1 MTKLRE
7 HRKRLGMTLAELGFK
22 AEVDEAF
29 LCKAEHGWKKVPDE
43 AQERISAVL
52 GVGRGM
58 LFEDSGRA
66 KN

>member
-1 MTKLRE
+1 MTRIRE
-7 HRKRLGMTLAELGFK
+7 HRKRLGMTLAEVGFK

-29 LCKAEHGWKKVPDE
+29 LSKTERGWKKVPED

-52 GVGRGM
+52 GVPEEQ
-58 LFEDSGRA
+58 LFDENGYA